1 MLVKITGST
10 RRREMPTRKITA
22 EEFGKRNPQAKGVFR
37 TTKKGQKV
45 FIAFEKKH
53 KFPQGK
59 GIRVSFGRKKGIEIT
74 DELRSIKK
82 AQERAERKDGIK
94 RGVGLFDNPLSPNP
108 RVVGVRRVVRKT
120 QLETQIKKFQQ
131 GKIKKLSK
139 SALQKVQR
147 RKGGRGKITGV
158 IIQNN
163 TRANV
168 PSGTVLT
175 GIIRKV

>member
-1 MLVKITGST
+1 
-10 RRREMPTRKITA
+10 MPTRKITA

-59 GIRVSFGRKKGIEIT
+59 GIRVIFGRKKGS
-74 DELRSIKK
+74 DVSGELHSIKRS
-82 AQERAERKDGIK
+82 QERAERQAGIK
-94 RGVGLFDNPLSPNP
+94 RGVGLFDNPLAPNP
-108 RVVGVRRVVRKT
+108 KVVGVRRIVRKT

-147 RKGGRGKITGV
+147 RKGGKGKITGV
-158 IIQNN
+158 IIQNK
-163 TRANV
+163 RANV
-168 PSGTVLT
+168 ASGTVLT